1 MKIRYTP
8 KALAQLDAIYSFI
21 ESHNPRAAKAVE
33 ARIQRAIGRL
43 ARFLTVVGR
52 PTRRAFAFC
61 RSFAIPISCSMPS
74 TKQRRRC
81 KFSACATPRK
91 ILSAIWTK
99 ISTALRVIVKPIEA
113 RRSGAE

>member
-43 ARFLTVVGR
+43 ARF
-52 PTRRAFAFC
+52 PYSCRATDPPGI
-61 RSFAIPISCSMPS
+61 RVLPIVRYPYLVFYAVDEAA
-74 TKQRRRC
+74 QEVQ
-81 KFSACATPRK
+81 
-91 ILSAIWTK
+91 I
-99 ISTALRVIVKPIEA
+99 LRVRHSSQDTV
-113 RRSGAE
+113 RHLD